1 MVFLFKSHRMLN
13 AFFAK
18 RILTFLLLL
27 GALSLSAQQDISI
40 RVQVNRLPDGHYPTK
55 LYQFNST
62 PGLVTITLTNLSQTT
77 RTVYLTGKL
86 TGDNGV
92 LVATPKNYHPPT
104 NIELGPLANRTLN
117 AIEASY
123 LFDANNLVYV
133 SGNTSIKSS
142 VFGEQGLPEGT
153 YQLCIRAID
162 AATNQPL
169 SDEDPI
175 GCSNI
180 FTVSTLEPPM
190 ILNPYNEEALFRTAV
205 QTIPIR
211 WTTPPGAPPSTE
223 YLIRIV
229 EVFGQRNPYD
239 AILSTSTPFFETTV
253 KGSPLFLYTI
263 QQPQLQEGRTY
274 AMIIVAS
281 DPMGSATF
289 RNNGRS
295 EVVQFT
301 YGTPDGAPAGQQGQ
315 SPSGGPTLEYA
326 DHKLKG
332 HLSWAFKKSET
343 ASYTLY
349 TGSGGLIQQTKTPLQ
364 INASPSTSTDPALK
378 TITESPYL
386 SSTVSKTAFA
396 LQTAITPLVAYNTV
410 AAVNTDQ
417 TLQKTTFS
425 VIDRTI
431 NAPQLAL
438 PTGILSGSGASLA
451 NISYTDITPDTA
463 AERFILAG
471 APVTL
476 QAVMATGSNR
486 ILLATGRTDKDG
498 NFDLQFLDPAYGSGS
513 GATRLILSINT
524 ADFEHTEINV
534 PLTVLNDPGADLGNY
549 TLLAKTLRLFP
560 KLVFDS
566 LLTDG
571 INGYGFHIYRDIK
584 ELEDRPWLANEGL
597 NGAAKT
603 SPVTVDGRQMI
614 EVAADSVLSTAG
626 GGTGALR
633 LLSSLDV
640 KGGGRLFFGGNLYI
654 KLIPASSSY
663 RNVSSSI
670 SVVNAPIPQNKIFQG
685 RLEYHP
691 THKPAQ
697 VSGTVS
703 FPMGEQGK
711 VPVAGAQVRVTYKKA
726 DRTPGIDPNDLF
738 KQAAEPVRVNV
749 NTPAWTN
756 QNLSDPGITTLQ
768 ALVWTGSSQGLT
780 SPVMVQPA
788 ANTSKGLTAQAVLS
802 PTAILPDLNPVPDD
816 SKGITTTTDELGNY
830 TIMLPPLKKGAII
843 TVEVIHTPS
852 DFSRFLIEAQGYQD
866 SKASVPM
873 DAGASAHVDFTIK
886 GDVADVVG
894 RVVDDQ
900 GKPLANARIDF
911 KGTTLGSTGPDGI
924 FQFSIYPGTHI
935 ISLEK
940 EGYVVKNVTINVPQ
954 LTNNT
959 SNTGYASNWM
969 GLTQVQKQTATL
981 SRISQS
987 QTVQASIS
995 RGNTFTA
1002 AMFGIAAP
1010 QSNASSN
1017 NQLTAVYNSGLAVAF
1032 GIATNAPGSQYEVP
1046 REFAL
1051 DLKDIGYLNKIVGK
1065 ARFRVVEDGTGNPIA
1080 GVRLTVFDST
1090 NVTDAKG
1097 EWYYEGFGGTATLTL
1112 IPPAGS
1118 VYVAEQKLLS
1128 IDETGREAVIL
1139 LTLKKGIMISGTVSA
1154 AGKPLPD
1161 ARILLDD
1168 QDFSGIAT
1176 NGAGHYAFYTSPGAH
1191 KVGARK
1197 QGYVGTD
1204 VSAASITENKII
1216 DLNLTGGNGRN
1227 YASLLGFAIELDES
1241 TPAGAGQEK
1250 WSGNFVRLTPTD
1262 KNVFTLPGETRIPF
1276 SNLIVSFDGSGNPL
1290 PAGNMVKTDVTEL
1303 PLKLFGYLPVKLTGA
1318 DVITFARASDGK
1330 GQLTGKISIAWDAIQ
1345 GYRGWSVS
1353 GSNAALAG
1361 NIVLF
1366 SSAGEQPTAQS
1377 FPLTT
1382 AGDING
1388 QLYGFT
1394 IALKTASVDKDGV
1407 DFTGSIGT
1415 PDIAPIKKLSI
1426 PISKLAIN
1434 RALSVSAVLLQTDN
1448 LPALEIASW
1457 KASIQDLIFNED
1469 GFKIGGSLALNIP
1482 RSGTSQINFS
1492 NLTIAK
1498 AGLFGGSFDIPDAG
1512 INILSLA
1519 KINSSGTSLSFG
1531 RVGASS
1537 VYHLTGKAS
1546 LKINVSILEKPL
1558 QLPSFEVLTNG
1569 DFSVQAPADYHTNVG
1584 PFGFALTN
1592 LIINSKDNTPSIGL
1606 QGQFK
1611 ADLSF
1616 LKFEVGDINI
1626 RPGSSGPVFS
1636 VAKVGVKLDVPV
1648 VNASVLL
1655 SFNNNG
1661 FEGDGSL
1668 GIPGTPINGT
1678 IGFKYYKR
1686 PEGIEL
1692 GAKFFA
1698 NIPPVPI
1705 GGPVTLEGIGGGF
1718 DYVSGGPNGGFS
1730 VDVQGRISLL
1740 GSGTLVALN
1749 PVGIHVESA
1758 GVLKGYADVVVGTY
1772 LKKGHAE
1779 VIFNGPDLT
1788 FTIQINLQMSPLE
1801 GLVEETIQGTLLL
1814 SAKKG
1819 DEFAFLGCGT
1829 EMKLLGLIDNHG
1841 EIAIA
1846 VGLRN
1851 PKHREDLVS
1860 HYFENAPDSYMS
1872 EKFSGVYLNVAS
1884 HVGVSKDDGIGFD
1897 LFVVSAKA
1905 WFEYGYNASL
1915 LLNFD
1920 ENAYRIAF
1928 GGGFD
1933 MGVEACVLDIACVNI
1948 SASMC
1953 IQVEGGRNN
1962 TLGWNFMASATGSA
1976 SLGFGLGFGD
1986 CDPGCNEVVS
1996 FWDGC
2001 IGGAFKVCGNASVD
2015 LRFSEKNGLDFS
2027 ARAGGNTTTC
2037 F

>member
-1 MVFLFKSHRMLN
+1 MLN
-13 AFFAK
+13 AFFSK
-18 RILTFLLLL
+18 RILTFLLVL
-27 GALSLSAQQDISI
+27 GALSLSAQQDISV
-40 RVQVNRLPDGHYPTK
+40 RVQVNRLPDGRYPTK

-62 PGLVTITLTNLSQTT
+62 PGLVSITLTNLTQAT

-92 LVATPKNYHPPT
+92 LVATPKNYRPPT
-104 NIELGPLANRTLN
+104 TIELGPLANRTLN

-162 AATNQPL
+162 AATSQPL
-169 SDEDPI
+169 SEEDPI

-180 FTVSTLEPPM
+180 FSVATLEAPM

-205 QTIPIR
+205 QAIPIR

-253 KGSPLFLYTI
+253 KGSPLFLYTV
-263 QQPQLQEGRTY
+263 QQPQLQEGRSY

-281 DPMGSATF
+281 DPFGGATF

-301 YGTPDGAPAGQQGQ
+301 YGAPNGVPGGQQDQ
-315 SPSGGPTLEYA
+315 PPSGGPTLEYA
-326 DHKLKG
+326 DHTLKG

-343 ASYTLY
+343 AAYTLY
-349 TGSGGLIQQTKTPLQ
+349 TGSGGILQQTKPIPY
-364 INASPSTSTDPALK
+364 INTSPSTN
-378 TITESPYL
+378 
-386 SSTVSKTAFA
+386 TAFA
-396 LQTAITPLVAYNTV
+396 LQASITPLISYNAL

-417 TLQKTTFS
+417 TLQQATFA
-425 VIDRTI
+425 VINNPI
-431 NAPQLAL
+431 SLPELAL
-438 PTGILSGSGASLA
+438 PSGILSGSGSSLA
-451 NISYTDITPDTA
+451 STSYTDITVDTA
-463 AERFILAG
+463 AERFPLAG

-476 QAVMATGSNR
+476 QAVMSAGTNR

-498 NFDLQFLDPAYGSGS
+498 NFNLQFLDPAYGSGN

-524 ADFEHTEINV
+524 PDFEHTEINV
-534 PLTVLNDPGADLGNY
+534 PLSILNSPGADLGNY

-571 INGYGFHIYRDIK
+571 LNGYGFHLYRDVK

-597 NGAAKT
+597 NGAAR
-603 SPVTVDGRQMI
+603 SAPVVVDGRQMI
-614 EVAADSVLSTAG
+614 EVAADSVLSNTP

-633 LLSSLDV
+633 VLSSLDA
-640 KGGGRLFFGGNLYI
+640 KGGGRLFFGGNLYV

-663 RNVSSSI
+663 REVTSTVS
-670 SVVNAPIPQNKIFQG
+670 VLNAPIPANKVLEG

-691 THKPAQ
+691 THRPAQ
-697 VSGTVS
+697 VSGTVA
-703 FPMGEQGK
+703 FPMGEQGR
-711 VPVAGAQVRVTYKKA
+711 VPVTGAQVRVTYKKA
-726 DRTPGIDPNDLF
+726 DRAPGIDPNDIF
-738 KQAAEPVRVNV
+738 KQAATATTQLNAAL
-749 NTPAWTN
+749 TPSWTN
-756 QNLSDPGITTLQ
+756 HNVSDPGTTTLQ
-768 ALVWTGSSQGLT
+768 ALVWTGSDLGLT
-780 SPVMVQPA
+780 TPVMIQPVSA
-788 ANTSKGLTAQAVLS
+788 ALAPSGSAASSKLTAKAVLS

-830 TIMLPPLKKGAII
+830 TIMLPPLKKGAHI
-843 TVEVIHTPS
+843 TVEVINTPS

-866 SKASVPM
+866 SKANVPM
-873 DAGASAHVDFTIK
+873 DIGASARVDFTIK

-924 FQFSIYPGTHI
+924 FQFSLYPGTHVL
-935 ISLEK
+935 SLEK

-959 SNTGYASNWM
+959 ANTGYTNKWL
-969 GLTQVQKQTATL
+969 GLTMAQKQTATL
-981 SRISQS
+981 TRIGES

-1010 QSNASSN
+1010 QSNAGGNS
-1017 NQLTAVYNSGLAVAF
+1017 QVTTAYNSGLALAF
-1032 GIATNAPGSQYEVP
+1032 GIATSSPGSQYEVP

-1051 DLKDIGYLNKIVGK
+1051 DLKDIGYLDKIVGK
-1065 ARFRVVEDGTGNPIA
+1065 ARFRVVEDGTNTAIA
-1080 GVRLTVFDST
+1080 GARITVFDST
-1090 NVTDAKG
+1090 HTTDEKG
-1097 EWYYEGFGGTATLTL
+1097 EWYYEGFGGSATLTL
-1112 IPPAGS
+1112 IPPSGTPYIA
-1118 VYVAEQKLLS
+1118 VQKLLTLA
-1128 IDETGREAVIL
+1128 ETGKEEVIVL
-1139 LTLKKGIMISGTVSA
+1139 SLKKGILISGIVSS
-1154 AGKPLPD
+1154 GGNPLPN

-1168 QDFSGIAT
+1168 QDFSGITTDAS
-1176 NGAGHYAFYTSPGAH
+1176 GHYAVYTTPGPH
-1191 KVGARK
+1191 SVGARK
-1197 QGYVGTD
+1197 QGYVGSSTA
-1204 VSAASITENKII
+1204 SAGISENKTINF
-1216 DLNLTGGNGRN
+1216 DLTGSNGRN
-1227 YASLLGFAIELDES
+1227 YSTLLGFAIELDETS
-1241 TPAGAGQEK
+1241 PAGAGQEK
-1250 WSGNFVRLTPTD
+1250 WSGNFVRLTPVD
-1262 KNVFTLPGETRIPF
+1262 KNVFTLPAETRIPF
-1276 SNLIVSFDGSGNPL
+1276 SNLVVSFDGSGDPL
-1290 PAGNMVKTDVTEL
+1290 PANNIVKTDVTEL
-1303 PLKLFGYLPVKLTGA
+1303 SLKLFGYLPVKLTGG
-1318 DVITFARASDGK
+1318 DVITFTRASDGK
-1330 GQLTGKISIAWDAIQ
+1330 GQLSGTFSIAWGSIQ
-1345 GYRGWSVS
+1345 GYRGWSIA
-1353 GSNAALAG
+1353 GANATLAG

-1366 SSAGEQPTAQS
+1366 NSGGQQPTDQS
-1377 FPLTT
+1377 FPLTISG
-1382 AGDING
+1382 GDISG

-1394 IALKTASVDKDGV
+1394 VALKTAKVDKDGLE
-1407 DFTGSIGT
+1407 FAGSIGT
-1415 PDIAPIKKLSI
+1415 PDIAPIKRLSI
-1426 PISKLAIN
+1426 PITKLAIN
-1434 RALSVSAVLLQTDN
+1434 RALSVSAVLLQTEN

-1457 KASIQDLIFNED
+1457 KASIQGLVFNED
-1469 GFKIGGSLALNIP
+1469 GFKIGGTISLNLVK
-1482 RSGTSQINFS
+1482 SGASLLNFS
-1492 NLTIAK
+1492 NLSIAK
-1498 AGLFGGSFDIPDAG
+1498 TGLFGGSFDLPDGG
-1512 INILSLA
+1512 IDILALA
-1519 KINSSGTSLSFG
+1519 NVNSNRNPLSFG
-1531 RVGASS
+1531 RVGTSN

-1546 LKINVSILEKPL
+1546 LKIDVSILQVPL
-1558 QLPSFEVLTNG
+1558 QLPSFEILSNG
-1569 DFSVQAPADYHTNVG
+1569 DFGIQAPSDYHTSIG

-1592 LIINSKDNTPSIGL
+1592 LIINSKDNTPSIVL

-1626 RPGSSGPVFS
+1626 RPVGGKPVFS
-1636 VAKVGVKLDVPV
+1636 VSKIGVKLDVPV
-1648 VNASVLL
+1648 VKASVLL
-1655 SFNNNG
+1655 AFNNDG
-1661 FEGDGSL
+1661 FEGDGGLS
-1668 GIPGTPINGT
+1668 IPATPITGT
-1678 IGFKYYKR
+1678 IGFKYYKH

-1718 DYVSGGPNGGFS
+1718 TYVSGGPNGGFS
-1730 VDVQGRISLL
+1730 VDVQGKISLL
-1740 GSGTLVALN
+1740 ASGTLVALN

-1758 GVLKGYADVVVGTY
+1758 GVLKGYGDMVVGSY
-1772 LKKGHAE
+1772 LKKGHAD
-1779 VIFNGPDLT
+1779 VIFNGPELT
-1788 FTIQINLQMSPLE
+1788 FTVQVDVPMSPLE
-1801 GLVEETIQGTLLL
+1801 GLAEERIQGTLLI
-1814 SAKKG
+1814 SAKK
-1819 DEFAFLGCGT
+1819 DDAFAFLGCST
-1829 EMKLLGLIDNHG
+1829 HAKLLDLIDNHG
-1841 EIAIA
+1841 EMAIA
-1846 VGLRN
+1846 VGLKN
-1851 PKHREDLVS
+1851 PKTREDLVS
-1860 HYFENAPDSYMS
+1860 HYFEYAPDSYMQDR
-1872 EKFSGVYLNVAS
+1872 FSGVYLNVAS
-1884 HVGVSKDDGIGFD
+1884 HVGISKDDAIGFD

-1905 WFEYGYNASL
+1905 WFDYGYNASL
-1915 LLNFD
+1915 LLNFQ

-2001 IGGAFKVCGNASVD
+2001 VGGAFKVCGNATVD
-2015 LRFSEKNGLDFS
+2015 LRFSEKDGIKFS
-2027 ARAGGNTTTC
+2027 ARAGGSTTTC